1 MLPCILSTLVSYL
14 IPDKYASWGR
24 TRIQTSDFEQRIGAF
39 LTGVVC
45 STQFA
50 RALRSGFIM
59 DTQTSKANMVDHPD
73 RRIRR
78 NPVPLYQQVIDEIL
92 RLIEEDGLEAGHPL
106 PSESELSQMFG
117 VGRSTVREA
126 LSYLESER
134 VITRR
139 RGAVTIVAVAA
150 RQPALGLETLEP
162 FEELAAHQ
170 GWKCGTIDTVVTAM
184 PANDVQASK
193 LMISEGDPITRIR
206 RTKTRYDEPI
216 AVMDSFVPEAFMPTS
231 AVQRDF
237 VDSITVL
244 VSSRAR
250 VTYAVAEVSLVM
262 CEAEIA
268 ERLGVQ
274 LGSPLLTLEELFWTA
289 DTAPVSWN
297 VNYIIPGKMK
307 LELLRKRPRALI

>member
-1 MLPCILSTLVSYL
+1 M
-14 IPDKYASWGR
+14 GMH
-24 TRIQTSDFEQRIGAF
+24 E
-39 LTGVVC
+39 
-45 STQFA
+45 
-50 RALRSGFIM
+50 
-59 DTQTSKANMVDHPD
+59 SKVKMFDDSD

-92 RLIEEDGLEAGHPL
+92 RLIDEDGLQGGDPL

-134 VITRR
+134 IIIRR
-139 RGAVTIVAVAA
+139 RGAVTIVAAA
-150 RQPALGLETLEP
+150 VRQPALGLETLEP

-170 GWKCGTIDTVVTAM
+170 GWKCGTIDTAVTAM
-184 PANDVQASK
+184 AADAQHASK
-193 LMISEGDPITRIR
+193 LMIPQGDPITLIR
-206 RTKTRYDEPI
+206 RTKTRNDEPI
-216 AVMDSFVPEAFMPTS
+216 AVMDSFVPEAFMRNS
-231 AVQRDF
+231 AIQRDF

-262 CEAEIA
+262 CEPEIA
-268 ERLGVQ
+268 ERLGVES
-274 LGSPLLTLEELFWTA
+274 GSPLLTLEELFWTG
-289 DTAPVSWN
+289 DSAPVSWN
-297 VNYIIPGKMK
+297 VNYIVPGKMR